1 MAGAINLANVALG
14 FDSSKITR
22 GVDASAGEIRR
33 LNQIFK
39 DSIAPVD
46 RYNADLAILEKG
58 YKAGAISADRMK
70 QAVASLQEKYK
81 QGPAAVGGG
90 VLGGDLKNTLAQYAG
105 AAAAFQGIKTSISL
119 AATAESNR
127 ISLEVLTGSV
137 EKAESLFQGF
147 RQLDRE
153 SPLSRQ
159 DFSKAAQT
167 LVGYGFAAD
176 STLPALKQLSEIS
189 VGNADRFQ
197 SLSLAFGQVTA
208 QGRLMGQEV
217 LQMVNAGFNPLQE
230 ISRTTGRSMIE
241 LKKAMEDGAISS
253 SMVEDALKSATSEG
267 GRFYDMN
274 ERLKNSA
281 AGQFAKMKSDVEL
294 LATEIGTNLL
304 PTAKAFM
311 DLMNAG
317 STNGGQG
324 FLAQS
329 ASAFSTTIAAMQDA
343 FTNLDGNSQG
353 TALATDEKR
362 RIDMS
367 VQAELQQR
375 NSSKFYKEQADQ
387 INKILAE
394 RARKERDDIAAA
406 AKLKIDEEKKAIEEL
421 ADMEEQST
429 RRVKAIEKLEKER
442 ELEGEFKRRE
452 AQILTDAAMKR
463 DKMRREGEGG
473 VTENSAPGLRAGSVE
488 AYKFLLG
495 QKDKLAEQGE
505 KQLKV
510 QEDIL
515 TTMNEQL
522 NELKSSSKFTKVR

>member
-14 FDSSKITR
+14 FDASKLTK
-22 GVDASAGEIRR
+22 GVDMSAGEIRKLR
-33 LNQIFK
+33 GIFN
-39 DSIAPVD
+39 DSISAVD
-46 RYNADLAILEKG
+46 RYNKDLDILTKG
-58 YKAGAISADRMK
+58 HNAGAISADRMK

-81 QGPAAVGGG
+81 QGPAGGAN
-90 VLGGDLKNTLAQYAG
+90 VLGGDIKSTLAQYAG
-105 AAAAFQGIKTSISL
+105 AAAAFQGIKTSLSL

-137 EKAESLFQGF
+137 EKAESLLQGF

-230 ISRTTGRSMIE
+230 ISRTTGRSMVE
-241 LKKAMEDGAISS
+241 LKKAMEDGAISA

-267 GRFYDMN
+267 GRFFEMN

-281 AGQFAKMKSDVEL
+281 AGQWAKMQSDVQL

-311 DLMNAG
+311 DLINAG

-329 ASAFSTTIAAMQDA
+329 ASAFSTTIATLQDA

-353 TALATDEKR
+353 GALAADEKR
-362 RIDMS
+362 RMDIA

-375 NSSKFYKEQADQ
+375 NSSDFYKKQAEQ
-387 INKILAE
+387 INKIQAE

-406 AKLKIDEEKKAIEEL
+406 AKAKLDNEKLAIQEL
-421 ADMEEQST
+421 ADYEKAWQDQAAEDKRLKREQDIAS
-429 RRVKAIEKLEKER
+429 
-442 ELEGEFKRRE
+442 EFKRRE
-452 AQILTDAAMKR
+452 ANILTEAAMKR
-463 DKMRREGEGG
+463 DKLMRDGQGG
-473 VTENSAPGLRAGSVE
+473 VTENSAPSLRAGSIE
-488 AYKFLLG
+488 AYKFFLG

-505 KQLKV
+505 RHTTLL
-510 QEDIL
+510 ESIN
-515 TTMNEQL
+515 TTMERQL
-522 NELKSSSKFTKVR
+522 DELKAAQKVARAR